1 MESDQSQTTAS
12 TSETAEACPVC
23 SHGAEAHGPI
33 GLHFCATTAEQKFE
47 RRCICVGE
55 QAPGPYY
62 VRYRETSTSGH

>member
-1 MESDQSQTTAS
+1 MDSNESRPATSTT
-12 TSETAEACPVC
+12 ETAAACPVC
-23 SHGAEAHGPI
+23 AHGPEAHGPI

-62 VRYRETSTSGH
+62 VRYRSTTGA